1 MGEIARRNGVTRQ
14 AVGYRVKQEGWKVAP
29 DVQEERR
36 GVQVKRWLDRVY
48 QTTLGKA
55 SDPREGEDW
64 DPSAPALLWARDF
77 HARPVA
83 HVLAAIA
90 EGEGEK
96 VAIALSGIEKNK
108 WNAWQ
113 KVDREFQALVMAA
126 RAAAARKLRGHIA
139 AAAEA
144 DWKAA
149 AYLLE
154 KTEETAEF
162 VHQPDQQ
169 AGQGGIVVKLSIAR
183 DEQVALSLGVKEA
196 APLIDVTPQ
205 QTEEPAVKR
214 ASATP
219 EKDQPAGG

>member
-14 AVGYRVKQEGWKVAP
+14 AVGYRVKQEGWKVAQ

-36 GVQVKRWLDRVY
+36 GVQVKRWLDAVY
-48 QTTLGKA
+48 RTTLGKA
-55 SDPREGEDW
+55 SDPREGESW

-90 EGEGEK
+90 DGEGEK
-96 VAIALSGIEKNK
+96 VAIALSGIEKAK
-108 WNAWQ
+108 WQAWQ
-113 KVDREFQALVMAA
+113 KVDREFQAIVMAA
-126 RAAAARKLRGHIA
+126 RAAAARKFRGQIA

-149 AYLLE
+149 QYLLE

-162 VHQPDQQ
+162 VHQPEQKE
-169 AGQGGIVVKLSIAR
+169 AGGIVVRLSIAR

-196 APLIDVTPQ
+196 APLIDVTPRQ
-205 QTEEPAVKR
+205 NEEG
-214 ASATP
+214 P
-219 EKDQPAGG
+219 ERCRKK